1 MDSLSHRVPEAPIS
15 PNSGDRISRRRPPSL
30 RVVPILQFGLQVKD
44 RLHLG
49 PALTAHGSTTSFG
62 TPSGQ
67 RPWRAW

>member
-1 MDSLSHRVPEAPIS
+1 MASRSHRVPEAPI
-15 PNSGDRISRRRPPSL
+15 
-30 RVVPILQFGLQVKD
+30 LQFGLQAKD